1 MRAATFGNLCSGTP
15 PILELSPEP
24 RVRRAHLS
32 AIPLP
37 ITESI
42 AYHSPVKPRSIG
54 TASTRP
60 WVALGATTKT
70 RSASSRSAPLA
81 KAEEPAPGAAEA
93 LQRPHPQGREHAVFP
108 SNWTELDIWQ
118 NIDDA
123 GHRGGAP
130 STSRRNVRLSCA
142 TAP

>member
-24 RVRRAHLS
+24 RVQLAHLC

-37 ITESI
+37 ITESM

-54 TASTRP
+54 TDSTRP
-60 WVALGATTKT
+60 WVAPGATTKT

-81 KAEEPAPGAAEA
+81 IAGSRGASARSCGSSTTA
-93 LQRPHPQGREHAVFP
+93 TSARERACRLPVK
-108 SNWTELDIWQ
+108 LD
-118 NIDDA
+118 
-123 GHRGGAP
+123 
-130 STSRRNVRLSCA
+130 
-142 TAP
+142 